1 MSAPERPECGKCGR
15 LLTDPASIA
24 RGHGP
29 KCAVDVGLTPATA
42 VRRPRA
48 AARGPDLG
56 EPIPGQVE
64 IPLNH
69 QPTLWSTP

>member
-1 MSAPERPECGKCGR
+1 MSASERPECGKCGR

-29 KCAVDVGLTPATA
+29 KCAVDVGLTPTTA
-42 VRRPRA
+42 VRHPRA
-48 AARGPDLG
+48 LDLG